1 MMPAREVVATATA
14 ALRGNW
20 MRSVLTALGV
30 IIGIAAVIVMLSIGE
45 GTQREL
51 DKLMSSLG
59 ANRLEVQGGAGRQG
73 PASQGAGSR
82 WSLTV
87 GDFEAIRQQFPEIQY
102 AAASL
107 RGNAQL
113 VVGESN
119 WPSSWQGVTADWFAI
134 NGWTLAAGTGFEDRD
149 FSGATKQAILGET
162 VRQQLFGDAD
172 PTGETVRIGRVPFVV
187 AGVLAPKGQGGFG
200 QDQDDVVVVPLE
212 TGRRRLMGNSNAPPD
227 AVQAIS
233 IGLARAED
241 LDSVQGEVEALL
253 RERHRI
259 GAGDEDDFSVRNL
272 TQLVSTR
279 TETTRLMSLLL
290 GAVAFVSLV
299 VGGIGIM
306 NIMLVSVTERIRE
319 IGLRMA
325 VGAGPRDIRRQ
336 FLAEA
341 MLLSLGGGVL
351 GIALGVGGALLAA
364 KYGSLPAALSLRIV
378 ALATGFAVVTGLFF
392 GYYPARKASQL
403 DPIEALRQTG

>member
-1 MMPAREVVATATA
+1 MMPAREVVATAVA

-20 MRSVLTALGV
+20 LRSVLTALGV

-59 ANRLEVQGGAGRQG
+59 SNRLEVQGGSNQRG
-73 PASQGAGSR
+73 PVSQGAGSR
-82 WSLTV
+82 WSLTT
-87 GDFEAIRQQFPEIQY
+87 GDFDAIRAQLPEIQY
-102 AAASL
+102 ASASL
-107 RGNAQL
+107 RGSAQL

-119 WPSSWQGVTADWFAI
+119 WPSSWNGVTADWFEL
-134 NGWTLAAGTGFEDRD
+134 NGWRLAGGAVFDERDYAG
-149 FSGATKQAILGET
+149 AAKKAILGET

-172 PTGETVRIGRVPFVV
+172 PVGASVRIGRVPFTVV
-187 AGVLAPKGQGGFG
+187 GVLHAKGQGGFG
-200 QDQDDVVVVPLE
+200 QDQDDIVVVPLE
-212 TGRRRLMGNSNAPPD
+212 TGRRRLMGNSNAPPG
-227 AVQAIS
+227 AVQSIS
-233 IGLARAED
+233 LGLARAED
-241 LDSVQGEVEALL
+241 LDYVQGEVEALL

-259 GAGDEDDFSVRNL
+259 SSGAEDDFSVRNL

-290 GAVAFVSLV
+290 GAVAFVSLI

-341 MLLSLGGGVL
+341 LLLSLGGGAL
-351 GIALGVGGALLAA
+351 GIALGVGGALLATKFGA
-364 KYGSLPAALSLRIV
+364 LPAALSLRV
-378 ALATGFAVVTGLFF
+378 VLMATGFAVATGLFF

-403 DPIEALRQTG
+403 DPIEALRQ

>member
-1 MMPAREVVATATA
+1 MPAREVVATAVA

-59 ANRLEVQGGAGRQG
+59 ANRLEIQSGAGRQG

-82 WSLTV
+82 WSLDV
-87 GDFEAIRQQFPEIQY
+87 GDFEALRTQLPALQY
-102 AAASL
+102 AAATL

-119 WPSSWQGVTADWFAI
+119 WPTSWNGVTADWFAI
-134 NGWTLAAGTGFEDRD
+134 NGWTLASGEGFDERD
-149 FSGATKQAILGET
+149 YGGATKKAILGET

-172 PTGETVRIGRVPFVV
+172 PVGASLRIGRVPFTVV
-187 AGVLAPKGQGGFG
+187 GVLAPKGQGGFG

-212 TGRRRLMGNSNAPPD
+212 TGRRRLMGNSNAPPG
-227 AVQAIS
+227 AVQSIS
-233 IGLARAED
+233 LGLARPED
-241 LDSVQGEVEALL
+241 LDIVQGEAEALL

-259 GAGDEDDFSVRNL
+259 AAGAEDDFTVRNL

-319 IGLRMA
+319 IGLRLA
-325 VGAGPRDIRRQ
+325 VGAGPRDIQRQ
-336 FLAEA
+336 FLTEA
-341 MLLSLGGGVL
+341 MLISFGGGL
-351 GIALGVGGALLAA
+351 IGTLIGIAGALAAA
-364 KYGSLPAALSLRIV
+364 KIGALPVKLDWQVV
-378 ALATGFAVVTGLFF
+378 ALAAGCSVATGLFF
-392 GYYPARKASQL
+392 GFYPARKAAQL
-403 DPIEALRQTG
+403 DPIEALRHQG

>member
-1 MMPAREVVATATA
+1 MMPVREVVATAVA

-20 MRSVLTALGV
+20 LRSVLTALGV

-59 ANRLEVQGGAGRQG
+59 ANRLEVQGGAFQRG

-82 WSLTV
+82 WSLTT
-87 GDFEAIRQQFPEIQY
+87 GDFQAIRAQLPEIQF
-102 AAASL
+102 ASASL

-119 WPSSWQGVTADWFAI
+119 WPTSWNGVTSDWFEL
-134 NGWTLAAGTGFEDRD
+134 NGWQLA
-149 FSGATKQAILGET
+149 SGAGFDERDYAGAAKKAILGQT
-162 VRQQLFGDAD
+162 VREQLFGDAD
-172 PTGETVRIGRVPFVV
+172 PVGASVRIGRVPFTVV
-187 AGVLAPKGQGGFG
+187 GVLAAKGQGGFG

-212 TGRRRLMGNSNAPPD
+212 TGRRRLMGSSGAPPG
-227 AVQAIS
+227 AVQSIS
-233 IGLARAED
+233 LGLARAED
-241 LDSVQGEVEALL
+241 LDYVQGEVEALL

-259 GAGDEDDFSVRNL
+259 QAGAEDDFSVRNL

-306 NIMLVSVTERIRE
+306 NIMLVSVTERVRE

-341 MLLSLGGGVL
+341 LLLSLGGGAL
-351 GIALGVGGALLAA
+351 GIAIGVGGALLATRFGA
-364 KYGSLPAALSLRIV
+364 LPAALSLRV
-378 ALATGFAVVTGLFF
+378 VGMATAFAVATGLFF
-392 GYYPARKASQL
+392 GYYPARKASRL
-403 DPIEALRQTG
+403 DPIEALRQ

>member
-1 MMPAREVVATATA
+1 MPAREVVATALT

-20 MRSVLTALGV
+20 LRSVLTALGV

-59 ANRLEVQGGAGRQG
+59 ANRLEIQGGANQRG

-82 WSLTV
+82 WSLTT
-87 GDFEAIRQQFPEIQY
+87 GDFAAIRAQLPEIQY
-102 AAASL
+102 ASASL

-119 WPSSWQGVTADWFAI
+119 WPTSWQGVTADWFAL
-134 NGWTLAAGTGFEDRD
+134 NGWQLAGGAVFEERDYTG
-149 FSGATKQAILGET
+149 AAKKAILGET
-162 VRQQLFGDAD
+162 VRQQLFGDSD
-172 PTGETVRIGRVPFVV
+172 PVGASVRIGRVPFTVV
-187 AGVLAPKGQGGFG
+187 GVLEPKGQGGFG

-212 TGRRRLMGNSNAPPD
+212 TGRRRLMGNSNAPPA
-227 AVQAIS
+227 AVQSIS
-233 IGLARAED
+233 LGLARAED
-241 LDSVQGEVEALL
+241 LDYVQAEVEALL

-259 GAGDEDDFSVRNL
+259 QAGAEDDFGVRNL

-290 GAVAFVSLV
+290 GAVAFVSLI

-341 MLLSLGGGVL
+341 MLLSLGGGAL

-364 KYGSLPAALSLRIV
+364 KFGALPAALSLRV
-378 ALATGFAVVTGLFF
+378 VLMATAFAVATGLFF

-403 DPIEALRQTG
+403 DPIEALRQ

>member
-1 MMPAREVVATATA
+1 MMPVREVLSTAVA

-20 MRSVLTALGV
+20 LRSVLTALGV

-59 ANRLEVQGGAGRQG
+59 ANRLEVQGGAFQRG

-82 WSLTV
+82 WSLTT
-87 GDFEAIRQQFPEIQY
+87 GDFQAIRAQLPEIQF
-102 AAASL
+102 ASASL

-119 WPSSWQGVTADWFAI
+119 WPTSWNGVTSDWFEL
-134 NGWTLAAGTGFEDRD
+134 NGWQLA
-149 FSGATKQAILGET
+149 SGAGFDERDYAGAAKKAILGQT
-162 VRQQLFGDAD
+162 VREQLFGDAD
-172 PTGETVRIGRVPFVV
+172 PVGASVRIGRVPFTVV
-187 AGVLAPKGQGGFG
+187 GVLAAKGQGGFG

-212 TGRRRLMGNSNAPPD
+212 TGRRRLMGSSGAPPG
-227 AVQAIS
+227 AVQSIS
-233 IGLARAED
+233 LGRARAED
-241 LDSVQGEVEALL
+241 LDYVQGEVEALL

-259 GAGDEDDFSVRNL
+259 QAGAEDDFSVRNL

-306 NIMLVSVTERIRE
+306 NIMLVSVTERVRE

-341 MLLSLGGGVL
+341 LLLSLGGGAL
-351 GIALGVGGALLAA
+351 GIAIGVGGALLATRFGA
-364 KYGSLPAALSLRIV
+364 LPAALSLRV
-378 ALATGFAVVTGLFF
+378 VGMATAFAVATGLFF
-392 GYYPARKASQL
+392 GYYPARKASRL
-403 DPIEALRQTG
+403 DPIEALRQ

>member
-1 MMPAREVVATATA
+1 MMPVREVVATAVA

-20 MRSVLTALGV
+20 LRSVLTALGV

-59 ANRLEVQGGAGRQG
+59 ANRLEVQGGAFQRG

-82 WSLTV
+82 WSLTT
-87 GDFEAIRQQFPEIQY
+87 GDFQAIRAQLPEIQY

-119 WPSSWQGVTADWFAI
+119 WPTSWNGVTSDWFEL
-134 NGWTLAAGTGFEDRD
+134 NGWRFA
-149 FSGATKQAILGET
+149 SGAGFDERDYAGAAKKAILGQT
-162 VRQQLFGDAD
+162 VREQLFGDAD
-172 PTGETVRIGRVPFVV
+172 PVGASVRIGRVPFTVV
-187 AGVLAPKGQGGFG
+187 GVLAPKGQGGFG
-200 QDQDDVVVVPLE
+200 QDQDDIVVVPLE
-212 TGRRRLMGNSNAPPD
+212 TGRRRLMGNSSAPPG
-227 AVQAIS
+227 AVQSIS
-233 IGLARAED
+233 LGLARAED
-241 LDSVQGEVEALL
+241 LDYVQGEVEALL

-259 GAGDEDDFSVRNL
+259 QAGAEDDFNVRNL

-341 MLLSLGGGVL
+341 LLLSLGGGAL
-351 GIALGVGGALLAA
+351 GIAIGVGGALLATKFGA
-364 KYGSLPAALSLRIV
+364 LPAALSLRV
-378 ALATGFAVVTGLFF
+378 VLMATGFAVATGLFF
-392 GYYPARKASQL
+392 GYYPARKASRL
-403 DPIEALRQTG
+403 DPIEALRQ